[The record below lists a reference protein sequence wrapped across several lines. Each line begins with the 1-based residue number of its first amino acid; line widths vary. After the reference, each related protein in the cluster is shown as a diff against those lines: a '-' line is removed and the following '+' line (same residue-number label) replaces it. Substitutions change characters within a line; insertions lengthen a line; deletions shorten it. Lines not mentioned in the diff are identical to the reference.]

1 MASKR
6 SARTFEGDGHHV
18 TENETRWAHTRTK
31 EEDAAAKDTLEKRS
45 NYKTLS
51 RRGSDESSHPL
62 DTAVETSKNMTGVT
76 CESAVQDLEA
86 QCELSRC
93 VRHSAHA
100 DLRPALPL
108 VPTDLAFKR
117 HVPEKGRPVNFG
129 IVVPGVYRS
138 SYPKP
143 EDFGFVKN
151 LGLRTIVTLGRKDEP
166 DEFYA
171 NFLAS
176 NSIRHHVIEMKGTKK
191 QSIPLMTMRDILRIV
206 LDKQQY
212 PLMIHCNHGKH
223 RTGCVVAVVRK
234 LSGWDVSNVLDEY
247 RSFAEPKVRDC
258 DIAYI
263 TNFAVDDLSNLHV
276 HAASMRYRVRNFFRA
291 TVFAFCVLVLWTVSG
306 SRISTSARNVTPLK

>member
-151 LGLRTIVTLGRKDEP
+151 LGLRTIV
-166 DEFYA
+166 
-171 NFLAS
+171 
-176 NSIRHHVIEMKGTKK
+176 
-191 QSIPLMTMRDILRIV
+191 
-206 LDKQQY
+206 
-212 PLMIHCNHGKH
+212 
-223 RTGCVVAVVRK
+223 
-234 LSGWDVSNVLDEY
+234 
-247 RSFAEPKVRDC
+247 
-258 DIAYI
+258 
-263 TNFAVDDLSNLHV
+263 
-276 HAASMRYRVRNFFRA
+276 
-291 TVFAFCVLVLWTVSG
+291 
-306 SRISTSARNVTPLK
+306 